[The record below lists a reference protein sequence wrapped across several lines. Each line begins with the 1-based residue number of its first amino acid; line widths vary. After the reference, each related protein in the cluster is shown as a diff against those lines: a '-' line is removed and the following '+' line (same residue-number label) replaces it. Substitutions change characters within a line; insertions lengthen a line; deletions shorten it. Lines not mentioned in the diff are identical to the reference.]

1 MIDKLTYDEI
11 LEASR
16 ILKENSD
23 IIDSLIKNKNLNDL
37 EDFVSTVEGYS
48 KYLETVVEINKDAD
62 LALQFLVT
70 QKEWTSKFMEVLLY
84 IYLKLP

>member
-48 KYLETVVEINKDAD
+48 KYLETVVKINKDAD

-70 QKEWTSKFMEVLLY
+70 QKK
-84 IYLKLP
+84 

>member
-62 LALQFLVT
+62 LALLFLIT
-70 QKEWTSKFMEVLLY
+70 QKK
-84 IYLKLP
+84 

>member
-70 QKEWTSKFMEVLLY
+70 QKKWTSKFMEVLLY

>member
-23 IIDSLIKNKNLNDL
+23 IIDSLIENKNLNDL

-70 QKEWTSKFMEVLLY
+70 QKKWTSKFMEVLLY

>member
-70 QKEWTSKFMEVLLY
+70 QKK
-84 IYLKLP
+84 

>member
-70 QKEWTSKFMEVLLY
+70 QKE
-84 IYLKLP
+84 

>member
-23 IIDSLIKNKNLNDL
+23 IIDSLIENKNLNDL

-70 QKEWTSKFMEVLLY
+70 QKK
-84 IYLKLP
+84 